1 MKKICLFLVI
11 MFLPF
16 IIYAKEY
23 DLKEINLSLSINE
36 DWYVFTRGEFPESDE
51 IQGLGITEEF
61 MNQYMDENS
70 VYLDAMPKD
79 FSYELILNTTSNTT
93 EVYNMKNCSNAFL
106 KEVVNGILEKISD
119 ATANVYDSGKNKYI
133 VVSFYDIASSYYIYR
148 YYTIVNNMIYHFN
161 IQKKSEISDNE
172 KASLKRVV
180 DTVDFTFLPQYQ
192 KEKND
197 IQKEIN
203 GNGKNEW
210 WKNVLIDA
218 GIGGLIGGVSSLL
231 IAFINKR
238 KKAKLDKELEETSE

>member
-51 IQGLGITEEF
+51 IQELGITEEF

-133 VVSFYDIASSYYIYR
+133 VVSLYDTASSYYIYR

-161 IQKKSEISDNE
+161 IQKKNEISDNE